1 MQKNIFLISLLFYS
15 LTCHAKEQKTFKEL
29 WEIASKESV
38 SGYPNNAQKREL
50 YSDEYKRVD
59 KLLNKIYKK
68 AIKNFGSDKREINN
82 LKKAQR
88 FWIKYKEAEC
98 YTQAYPY
105 RGGTGELTMVL
116 PCLIE
121 LTEIR
126 TKILKDSYIY
136 EEEKNGR

>member
-1 MQKNIFLISLLFYS
+1 MKKNIFLISLLFYS
-15 LTCHAKEQKTFKEL
+15 LTSNAKEQKTFKEL

-38 SGYPNNAQKREL
+38 TGYPNNAQMQEL
-50 YSDEYKRVD
+50 HSNEYKRVD
-59 KLLNKIYKK
+59 KLLNQIYKK

-98 YTQAYPY
+98 YTQAHPY
-105 RGGTGELTMVL
+105 RDGTGELTMVL

-121 LTEIR
+121 LTQIR
-126 TKILKDSYIY
+126 TKILRENYIY
-136 EEEKNGR
+136 VEERK